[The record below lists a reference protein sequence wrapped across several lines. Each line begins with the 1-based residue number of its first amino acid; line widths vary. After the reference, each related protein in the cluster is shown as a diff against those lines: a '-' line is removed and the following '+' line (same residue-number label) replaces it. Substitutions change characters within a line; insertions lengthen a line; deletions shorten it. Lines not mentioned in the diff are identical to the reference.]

1 MSKHIETAIF
11 LNRIHYSE
19 TSLIATFFTRSSGL
33 QTYLFQG
40 GKKKSQSLFP
50 LSICEITTYRRADS
64 SLGKLTEAQ
73 ANLLLLEIQTNP
85 LKSVIAFF
93 MADIIRQ
100 IVREGQEDESLF
112 EFLHQHITALENT
125 DQVGLFVVQFLCQ
138 LTEPLGIQPS
148 SDLASA
154 NYFILKDGEF
164 TLSTPLDSQSFG
176 GTGVQL
182 LHAIFRKA
190 DVLFDDPQS
199 RQEALHILLAYYAF
213 HIPGFNVDRSLEIV
227 IETLYH

>member
-1 MSKHIETAIF
+1 MSKLVETGIF

-19 TSLIATFFTRSSGL
+19 TSLIATFLTRNSGL
-33 QTYLFQG
+33 QSYLFQG

-64 SLGKLTEAQ
+64 TLGKLTEAQ
-73 ANLLLLEIQTNP
+73 ASLLLLDIQTNP

-100 IVREGQEDESLF
+100 IVKDGQEDAYLF
-112 EFLHQHITALENT
+112 DFINHHIVALEET
-125 DQVGLFVVQFLCQ
+125 KHVGIFVVQFLCQ

-148 SDLASA
+148 SKLETA

-176 GTGVQL
+176 GKGVQL
-182 LHAIFRKA
+182 LHGIFRNQRL
-190 DVLFDDPQS
+190 DEDEPQARS
-199 RQEALHILLAYYAF
+199 EALHILLAYYAF
-213 HIPGFNVDRSLEIV
+213 HLPGFNVDRSLEIV
-227 IETLYH
+227 IDTLYH